1 MAGIR
6 GRTGELRSVARPG
19 ATCATCHDFRGPCE
33 SRGPLQSRRRLRWE
47 SPADGLRVSRAEAPR
62 RGGRPPARQAAVREA
77 RGGRVA

>member
-19 ATCATCHDFRGPCE
+19 ATCATCHDFRGARE

-47 SPADGLRVSRAEAPR
+47 SPADGLRVIRAEAPR
-62 RGGRPPARQAAVREA
+62 RGGRPPARQAAVRKA
-77 RGGRVA
+77 CGGRVA